1 MTSSNTSG
9 IQTPTQSPQVMGM
22 QATGLVPP
30 QGAPQAS
37 YALQPA
43 AGYHAQ

>member
-1 MTSSNTSG
+1 MSSTSTSG

-22 QATGLVPP
+22 QATGLVAP

-37 YALQPA
+37 YAMQPA